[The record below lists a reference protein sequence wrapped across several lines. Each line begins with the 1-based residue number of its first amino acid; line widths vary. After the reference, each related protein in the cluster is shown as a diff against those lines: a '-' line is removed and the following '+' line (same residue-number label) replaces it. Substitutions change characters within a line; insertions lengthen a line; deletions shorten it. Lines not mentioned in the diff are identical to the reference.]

1 MWYFSFCVS
10 LCLCFLFTSPAQK
23 FGEPPSRKAKWK
35 DIELKIEPFFVLL
48 TLFCENLKRTQYQQ
62 NNIKALLE
70 EAAGLGWDLSATSSK
85 IPLNIPSQVSDFQYP
100 LYDYSKLSICLL
112 QKDNSHLA
120 YFSMQE
126 SLTVCLTQS

>member
-85 IPLNIPSQVSDFQYP
+85 IPLNKFRIFIFSV
-100 LYDYSKLSICLL
+100 LSICLL
-112 QKDNSHLA
+112 HRTTFTLQILQCRRA
-120 YFSMQE
+120 
-126 SLTVCLTQS
+126 